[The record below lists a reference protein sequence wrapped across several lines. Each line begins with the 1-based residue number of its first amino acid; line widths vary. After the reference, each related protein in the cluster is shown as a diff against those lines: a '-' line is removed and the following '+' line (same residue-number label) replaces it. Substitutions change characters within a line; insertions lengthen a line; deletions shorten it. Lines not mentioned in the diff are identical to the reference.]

1 MAAFTFQADFR
12 GSMPTLPSPPFHPP
26 PEWVLRV
33 CVRPRRRTPDA
44 APCTSPRADCSQFLS
59 VKSEFQELGLGE
71 SDREV
76 SHRRRSG
83 GQKIRVGLF
92 GPRPTGRCR
101 CRGVPLRRPGR
112 RWRADGHGR
121 APVAATGRR
130 QWQTAASGRL
140 GMQSN
145 QAHQVV
151 GEHRRLDLVVEPPRN
166 EWSARPQA
174 SRCAASAR
182 GRIRHTSRADNKAD
196 GRLWA
201 RPSGGRRNAPR
212 GVAAA

>member
-1 MAAFTFQADFR
+1 MA
-12 GSMPTLPSPPFHPP
+12 
-26 PEWVLRV
+26 PEDQRLTAKQIDAPETVLAVTEKGQPGRTSGAGI
-33 CVRPRRRTPDA
+33 RPVVL
-44 APCTSPRADCSQFLS
+44 SQFLS
-59 VKSEFQELGLGE
+59 VKSEFEEVGLGE

-112 RWRADGHGR
+112 RLRADGHGR

-140 GMQSN
+140 GMQAN

-201 RPSGGRRNAPR
+201 RPSGGCRNAPR